1 MNLRR
6 HTEELDMN
14 QALTQDVAAQALAD
28 LDSNLRAIW
37 SEHLAHGDEAL
48 KRDAALRQPLAQQ
61 FSDRLIA

>member
-6 HTEELDMN
+6 HTEELDMS
-14 QALTQDVAAQALAD
+14 QALTQDAAAQALTD

-48 KRDAALRQPLAQQ
+48 KRESASRQPLAQQ
-61 FSDRLIA
+61 FNDRLIA